1 MGLVPLKLLAV
12 RFEAEKKG
20 PNTEGCPCS
29 GKASPRRFCGGPGK
43 SGTLTLDRETA
54 ANDSRNS
61 EQASAK
67 QQDAAG
73 LRGGGEGQAR
83 LKHCRRTKDLGIVQ
97 LEAIGAGASK
107 GIVAAR
113 KAGAYAERRGLSGS
127 WPALVHD
134 QGVVEVEQEAVI
146 VLERV
151 LAVGQG
157 SRSDELEEVVVN
169 AVANAQRGDTLCKF
183 CSCIG

>member
-1 MGLVPLKLLAV
+1 MTLNGRNFPQIFKVGTTDRKARTRKGVHV
-12 RFEAEKKG
+12 RARPAPG
-20 PNTEGCPCS
+20 G
-29 GKASPRRFCGGPGK
+29 FCGGLGK
-43 SGTLTLDRETA
+43 SETPTLDRETA
-54 ANDSRNS
+54 ANHSRNS

-73 LRGGGEGQAR
+73 LRGGGEGQVR

-157 SRSDELEEVVVN
+157 SQSDELEEVVVN
-169 AVANAQRGDTLCKF
+169 AVANAQRGR
-183 CSCIG
+183 